1 MSSTNDS
8 PKSLIQTLKQLGPG
22 FLQSACTIGGGTL
35 GACLFLGSF
44 AGLSALWIQPFAM
57 LLGVGVLLMITH
69 VTLSTEKSP
78 FGQINQHVSPV
89 LGWGWLIAT
98 VAANMVWGLPQYN
111 LGTDALTQMVV
122 PGVLGKDGALGGEG
136 GTMGRVIATAVM
148 AGCAVGIMLT
158 QLRKGKGGRL
168 FDRLIQL
175 VVAGIVICFG
185 AVVIKLLST
194 GSLSIGSIA
203 QGFIPSPSLFF
214 EPASGYTE
222 MLGQS
227 VNVEFWSD
235 RITTSQRNTALAAIS
250 AAVGINMT
258 FLMPYTLLARGWGK
272 SQRGLAR
279 TDLFVGLLI
288 PFILVSGF
296 VVSAAAATLH
306 GKANVNQALIE
317 WKFSD
322 PGEANPSGL
331 GPYRDNLVAFAKDNI
346 EGWDKETKAKD
357 KTPEQV
363 AQDNVLLDTIPES
376 ERLIAAATIKHG
388 TAALGATLESLFNG
402 KTGVFIFGVGVF
414 FIALST
420 VLVHMLIN
428 GYALEVGFG
437 IPRQIGSLL
446 PLVAVIGPF
455 FWGELSAYLVIPTSM
470 IGLMLLPV
478 ALWGFLLLGQQKKLG
493 DAKFGPVMLVVGIF
507 VTVVYTLLSAWA
519 AYGKIGDWLTKTI
532 DGISPKIGWV
542 GPGLI
547 AAVAVAALLT
557 SPLVRGKKSESSDA
571 AE

>member
-1 MSSTNDS
+1 MSTTPDA
-8 PKSLIQTLKQLGPG
+8 PKGFVPFIKQFGPG

-44 AGLSALWIQPFAM
+44 AGLSALWIQPVAM

-78 FGQINQHVSPV
+78 FGLINQHVSPV

-111 LGTDALTQMVV
+111 LGTDALTQMVM
-122 PGVLGKDGALGGEG
+122 PGLLGKDGALGGDG
-136 GTMGRVIATAVM
+136 GTLGRVIATAVM

-158 QLRKGKGGRL
+158 QLRKGKSGQL

-175 VVAGIVICFG
+175 VIAGIVLCFG

-194 GSLSIGSIA
+194 GGLTLGGIL
-203 QGFIPSPSLFF
+203 QGFIPSPSLLFA
-214 EPASGYTE
+214 PAAGYTE
-222 MLGQS
+222 MLSQS
-227 VNVEFWSD
+227 ANAEFWSD
-235 RITTSQRNTALAAIS
+235 RITTIQRNTALAAIS

-258 FLMPYTLLARGWGK
+258 FLMPYALLARGWGK
-272 SQRGLAR
+272 SKRGLAKA
-279 TDLFVGLLI
+279 DLFVGLLI
-288 PFILVSGF
+288 PFILVSTF

-306 GKANVNQALIE
+306 GKANVNQDLIE
-317 WKFSD
+317 WKFAA
-322 PGEANPSGL
+322 PGEAAPSGL
-331 GPYRDNLVAFAKDNI
+331 SPYRSNLSAYAAANIDGWVDGKD
-346 EGWDKETKAKD
+346 ETSLA
-357 KTPEQV
+357 
-363 AQDNVLLDTIPES
+363 AQDAVLDTIPES
-376 ERLIAAATIKHG
+376 ERLIAASTIKHG
-388 TAALGATLESLFNG
+388 TAALGGTLVKLFEG

-455 FWGELSAYLVIPTSM
+455 FWGELSAYLVIPTSI

-478 ALWGFLLLGQQKKLG
+478 ALWGFVLLGQQKKLG
-493 DAKFGPVMLVVGIF
+493 DARFGPVMLVVGIF
-507 VTVVYTLLSAWA
+507 VTIVYTLLSGWA
-519 AYGKIGDWLTKTI
+519 AFM
-532 DGISPKIGWV
+532 KIGWL
-542 GPGLI
+542 GPALI

-557 SPLVRGKKSESSDA
+557 SPLVLGNKDVSPETA
-571 AE
+571 G